1 LEERTYIVVGTLERK
16 WDIEDK
22 FGLNGKNLYVL
33 CCFCPIVFYS
43 FVQLPNL
50 NDVVGGNITIIVL
63 TYSKCW
69 EIVLLGMN
77 CHREDQVDLERE
89 TKEF

>member
-1 LEERTYIVVGTLERK
+1 M
-16 WDIEDK
+16 
-22 FGLNGKNLYVL
+22 

-50 NDVVGGNITIIVL
+50 NDVVGGNITIIVF

-77 CHREDQVDLERE
+77 CHREDWLALERE